1 MRHKVDA
8 IRARTETEPV
18 PLKVPSL
25 TSDKG
30 TVHKVSQYSNSY
42 HVITDG
48 IPGVKHFQPK
58 LLFYARSPA
67 LDKAFADG
75 DIKTFARLVSDT
87 VGGMK

>member
-1 MRHKVDA
+1 VKKQINSD
-8 IRARTETEPV
+8 PV
-18 PLKVPSL
+18 YKVPSII
-25 TSDKG
+25 SDKG
-30 TVHKVSQYSNSY
+30 TVHKVSQFANSY

-58 LLFYARSPA
+58 LLFYGRTPA

-87 VGGMK
+87 VGAMK

>member
-1 MRHKVDA
+1 VSKKQSKPINSD
-8 IRARTETEPV
+8 PV
-18 PLKVPSL
+18 CKVPSII
-25 TSDKG
+25 SDKG
-30 TVHKVSQYSNSY
+30 TVHKVSQYTNSY

-58 LLFYARSPA
+58 LLFYGRSPE

-75 DIKTFARLVSDT
+75 DIKTFACLVSNT